1 MFRTLTCAALAALPL
16 LVSAAEPLTLER
28 ALAEAERANPD
39 LAAARA
45 RLEQARA
52 SVALARSRALP
63 RLAAAATWVRSSE
76 EAKLR
81 LPVGYTIRDMGSPTS
96 GAGLPGTPTTL
107 AALPTELAEATLQ
120 PRDQLG
126 AQLELTQ
133 AVLAPSL
140 WYAIEAAGAG
150 ACAAAEVAEAARREL
165 RLGVSQA
172 YYGAAAAQQAVAI
185 QERQLE
191 VARAHE
197 RDAAVQVEAGVQPRI
212 ALLRARI
219 ETARGEQDLVRA
231 RNGFLVAQSA
241 LAALLGRRDEAD
253 LELSPP
259 PPPALPDAVSGLE
272 DEALRRRPEMRAAA
286 AGIEAARARRRSA
299 NAQYLPTLGAFG
311 QARWSSPAGITG
323 KEESW
328 AAGLSLSW
336 SLFDGGGREAER
348 RDASARIAE
357 AAATLDSTAV
367 RARDEVRRAR
377 LDLES
382 ARANRAKAEEQVQL
396 ARENQRLV
404 DAAFRAGHSTSLE
417 ATDANAALATAEL
430 AAVNERLG
438 ADLAALRLLRAAGL

>member
-150 ACAAAEVAEAARREL
+150 ARAAAEVAEAARREL